1 MLERVNVDPWKVV
14 KWYMSICVC
23 DGMRLHEVKMDKKK
37 RFYVN
42 QLQEN
47 YVMGDGVNMVWLN
60 KRKKGKEE
68 GSHHLVVDWLV

>member
-1 MLERVNVDPWKVV
+1 
-14 KWYMSICVC
+14 MSICVC

-47 YVMGDGVNMVWLN
+47 YVMGDGVNMV
-60 KRKKGKEE
+60 
-68 GSHHLVVDWLV
+68 